1 METLRERISS
11 VFQVQLPINRGSGRS
26 IVDPVVV
33 RSEEEDAHIPIMQQW
48 MHFKGLLEEKQLT
61 VFRTVPIVHHGRH
74 LMRVD
79 VQCNAGGLTTAES
92 KTEHFYFDV
101 SCCIHQIP
109 FDASEAIDISDIKLE
124 SLPLFNSLDEYL
136 EFYLDDEEIQKERQN
151 EEFKLTLRKCSMDKW
166 TFWCESVVD
175 GKTVGEY
182 IRPFTPSPQNLDKF
196 TNGLE
201 EITRRVSLFKR
212 TNNPQSVPIH
222 PPAFGDLAAM

>member
-74 LMRVD
+74 LIRVD
-79 VQCNAGGLTTAES
+79 VRCNAGSLTTAES

-109 FDASEAIDISDIKLE
+109 FETSGAEELIEVEVAAMH
-124 SLPLFNSLDEYL
+124 LFDSLDEYL
-136 EFYLDDEEIQKERQN
+136 EFYLDDEEMQRERQN
-151 EEFKLTLRKCSMDKW
+151 EAFKITLRKCSDDKW
-166 TFWCESVVD
+166 TLWCEALDD

-182 IRPFTPSPQNLDKF
+182 ILPFTPSPQNLQKF
-196 TNGLE
+196 TEGLA
-201 EITRRVSLFKR
+201 EITRRAAFFKK
-212 TNNPQSVPIH
+212 TNNPQSVPVH
-222 PPAFGDLAAM
+222 PPAFGDLAAI